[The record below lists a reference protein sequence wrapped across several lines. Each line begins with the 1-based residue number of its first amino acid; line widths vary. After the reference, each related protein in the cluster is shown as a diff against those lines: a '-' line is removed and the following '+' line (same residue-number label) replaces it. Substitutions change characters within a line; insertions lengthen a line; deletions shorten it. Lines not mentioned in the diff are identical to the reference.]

1 MSENEDK
8 KIDEKEIGE
17 RKWWDR
23 MKREKVM
30 KRIWWRGESDYEIT
44 QKENSDER

>member
-8 KIDEKEIGE
+8 KIDEKEIWE
-17 RKWWDR
+17 RKWWER
-23 MKREKVM
+23 M